1 MFDTITI
8 YTITV
13 IFKVERTGSNVELC
27 QDKICTMGFIV
38 TINSAKTMFEE

>member
-13 IFKVERTGSNVELC
+13 IFKVERTDSNAELC
-27 QDKICTMGFIV
+27 QDKIFNMGFIV
-38 TINSAKTMFEE
+38 TINSTKTMFEE